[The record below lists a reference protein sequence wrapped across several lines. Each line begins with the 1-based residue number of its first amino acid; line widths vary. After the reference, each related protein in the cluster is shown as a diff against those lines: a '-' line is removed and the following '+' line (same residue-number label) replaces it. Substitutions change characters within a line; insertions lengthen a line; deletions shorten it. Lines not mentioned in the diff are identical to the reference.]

1 MVQEGSYE
9 EDTRVVEEGSLEED
23 KRVVDKDR

>member
-9 EDTRVVEEGSLEED
+9 EDTKVVEEGSLEED